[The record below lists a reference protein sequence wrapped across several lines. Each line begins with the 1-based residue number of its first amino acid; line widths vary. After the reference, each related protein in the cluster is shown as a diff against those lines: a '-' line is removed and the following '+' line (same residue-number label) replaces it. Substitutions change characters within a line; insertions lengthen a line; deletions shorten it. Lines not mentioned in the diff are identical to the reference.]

1 MVNIH
6 QIDNGSPSDMS
17 SSTRRNE
24 TSDHQISELMLSP
37 PALVRYIMIYN
48 VYFLLYCIS

>member
-6 QIDNGSPSDMS
+6 QIDNGSPNNLS

-24 TSDHQISELMLSP
+24 TTDHQISELMLSP
-37 PALVRYIMIYN
+37 PALVRYIIMIYN
-48 VYFLLYCIS
+48 VNFLHY